1 MAITNHEITTGQTV
15 DVLLVPA
22 GKTFAVTGLLLCNT
36 AAVDPA
42 GGNDSTFTIYAVA
55 NGEAPGN
62 KNIIVN
68 SVTLPGAETFTLDTE
83 KLILAAGDKV
93 RISVGGASNVASVVS
108 YLEV

>member
-1 MAITNHEITTGQTV
+1 MKLRNVVIPIVLTARPIHS
-15 DVLLVPA
+15 VLLE
-22 GKTFAVTGLLLCNT
+22 
-36 AAVDPA
+36 AAAQDPT

-55 NGEAPGN
+55 NGETPGN

-68 SVTLPGAETFTLDTE
+68 TATLPGAETFTLDTE

-93 RISVGGASNVASVVS
+93 RISIGGASNVASVVS